1 MDRNNLKF
9 TASANPEA
17 EALLRKALEGIR
29 SDIAAH
35 NLRGLAGVY
44 LGGGYGRGEGG
55 VFCKNGT
62 VRLYNDLDFFPVGT
76 GLGKTDKAHIDS
88 ALREVSRKWH
98 AELGIDVDFGPVKN
112 SSELKRSARTLMFQ
126 ELRHGFVTICG
137 SDDAL
142 AGAVPVL
149 APEQLPLMEAVRLML
164 NRGMGLLFAG
174 EKLASHSGDT
184 GFILRNWNKCILGC
198 GDAFLI
204 ADKGYLWHV
213 EERRERLLELARTGV
228 FPRRTAELY
237 AQAVAFKTAPH
248 DRMPADP
255 AAHWCELREL
265 WNSTLLRLT
274 GAHSPG
280 ELRRALHTL
289 AQREDACGWKQLL
302 RWILRTRTL
311 EPAPMFRDDPLV
323 CVIAELH
330 DALNSAPLYPPCPKR
345 LYHAWQN
352 FN

>member
-1 MDRNNLKF
+1 MNRNNLQF

-17 EALLRKALEGIR
+17 EALLRKALVGIR
-29 SDIAAH
+29 DDVSPLSLH
-35 NLRGLAGVY
+35 GLAGLY

-55 VFCKNGT
+55 VFCKDGT
-62 VRLYNDLDFFPVGT
+62 ARLYNDLDFFPVGT
-76 GLGKTDKAHIDS
+76 GLGKAGKARIDS

-112 SSELKRSARTLMFQ
+112 SSELKHSARTLMFQ

-142 AGAVPVL
+142 TSAVPAL

-174 EKLASHSGDT
+174 EKLDSHSGDT

-204 ADKGYLWHV
+204 AQKNYLWHV
-213 EERRERLLELARTGV
+213 EERRKRLLELARTGV
-228 FPRRTAELY
+228 FPQRAAELY

-248 DRMPADP
+248 DRMPSDP
-255 AAHWCELREL
+255 SAHWSELRGL
-265 WNSTLLRLT
+265 WNDTLFRIA
-274 GAHSPG
+274 GISSSG
-280 ELRRALHTL
+280 ELRRALHAL
-289 AQREDACGWKQLL
+289 ALREGAYGWKHFL

-311 EPAPMFRDDPLV
+311 EPAPMFRNDPLV
-323 CVIAELH
+323 CVLAELY
-330 DALNSAPLYPPCPKR
+330 DVLNSAPLHPPRTER
-345 LYHAWQN
+345 LYRAWQH

>member
-29 SDIAAH
+29 SDIAAL

-142 AGAVPVL
+142 TGAVPVL

-213 EERRERLLELARTGV
+213 EERRERLLELAAPV
-228 FPRRTAELY
+228 FSLGEP
-237 AQAVAFKTAPH
+237 P
-248 DRMPADP
+248 
-255 AAHWCELREL
+255 
-265 WNSTLLRLT
+265 NSTLRRLHSKQLRMTGCQPIPLLT
-274 GAHSPG
+274 GVNCANSGTAHCSVSP
-280 ELRRALHTL
+280 A
-289 AQREDACGWKQLL
+289 
-302 RWILRTRTL
+302 RTL
-311 EPAPMFRDDPLV
+311 PENCAALCIRSLKEKTPAAGNSFCAGFCAPAR
-323 CVIAELH
+323 
-330 DALNSAPLYPPCPKR
+330 LNPHRCSAMIR
-345 LYHAWQN
+345 WSA
-352 FN
+352 